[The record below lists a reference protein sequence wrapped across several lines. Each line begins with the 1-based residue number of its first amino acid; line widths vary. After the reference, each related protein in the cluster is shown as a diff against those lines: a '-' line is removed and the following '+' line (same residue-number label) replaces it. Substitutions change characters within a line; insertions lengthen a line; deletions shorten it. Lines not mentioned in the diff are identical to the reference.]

1 MIARRRSSG
10 EVTGLVR
17 YDAARRALAEARS
30 VDEVKDI
37 RDKAVAMQVYARQ
50 AKDDQLIKHATEIR
64 LRAERRAGA
73 LLIEMNE
80 RGERHRRGG
89 TGAHR
94 GKRKSHLA
102 TSVPKLSDLGVS
114 KTQSSRW
121 QALARI
127 PEDEFERQTEIIAR
141 GEREILKAASEIRVR
156 KRAARRARRTNKINL
171 IDTGNQ
177 RLVTDRRYPI
187 IYADPRWAFKVYG
200 EHSGSARAAANH
212 STMELSEICQLPIKE
227 LATDDAVLFLWT
239 TALHLI
245 EFIEV
250 LKAWGFKYVTNIVW
264 VKDQV
269 ELGDWVCNQHEIL
282 IVGRRGNMPA
292 PLPVNRPPSV
302 IQAPLRG
309 DLQKP
314 DEAYEFIERM
324 YRDMPKIELFARQAR
339 PGWMVWG
346 N

>member
-1 MIARRRSSG
+1 
-10 EVTGLVR
+10 
-17 YDAARRALAEARS
+17 
-30 VDEVKDI
+30 VKDI

-50 AKDDQLIKHATEIR
+50 AKDDQLTRHATEIR
-64 LRAERRAGA
+64 WRAERRAGE
-73 LLIEMNE
+73 LLIEMSE

-127 PEDEFERQTEIIAR
+127 PEDEFERQTELIAR
-141 GEREILKAASEIRVR
+141 GEREILKAASEIRAR
-156 KRAARRARRTNKINL
+156 KRAARRAQRTNKINL
-171 IDTGNQ
+171 IDTSNQ
-177 RLVTDRRYPI
+177 RLATDRRYPI
-187 IYADPRWAFKVYG
+187 IYADPLWAFKHYG
-200 EHSGSARAAANH
+200 EHSVSFRAAGSH
-212 STMELSEICQLPIKE
+212 PTMELSEIRQLPIKE

-239 TALHLI
+239 TDLHLI
-245 EFIEV
+245 ECIEI
-250 LKAWGFKYVTNIVW
+250 LKAWGFEYVTNIVW

-269 ELGDWVCNQHEIL
+269 ELGYWVANQHEIL

-292 PLPVNRPPSV
+292 PLPANRPPSV
-302 IQAPLRG
+302 IQAPRREHS
-309 DLQKP
+309 QKP
-314 DEAYEFIERM
+314 DEAYELIERM

-339 PGWMVWG
+339 QGWTVWG